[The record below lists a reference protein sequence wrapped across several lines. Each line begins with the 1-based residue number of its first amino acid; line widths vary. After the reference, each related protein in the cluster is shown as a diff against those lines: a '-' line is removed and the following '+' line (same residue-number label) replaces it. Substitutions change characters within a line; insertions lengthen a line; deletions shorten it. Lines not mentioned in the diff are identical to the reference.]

1 MKVKSKIKYALK
13 KQLLKAY
20 KKVININS
28 SNFDKSIFKILY
40 SIYKI

>member
-1 MKVKSKIKYALK
+1 MKVKSKIKYALN

-20 KKVININS
+20 KKAIKVNS
-28 SNFDKSIFKILY
+28 SNFDKSLFKILY